1 MTVIAAIGANAL
13 LLLYVWLASA
23 IIASFLSNKKGY
35 GEKPGLAS
43 GLLLSAVAVVVWLL
57 VPAKAN
63 SDWGRRKA
71 HKAAGAAAN
80 PDVPAKPGPA
90 D

>member
-43 GLLLSAVAVVVWLL
+43 GLLLSAVAIVVWLL
-57 VPAKAN
+57 VPARAN

-71 HKAAGAAAN
+71 ARRSDAA
-80 PDVPAKPGPA
+80 
-90 D
+90 